1 MNPAKGSTIL
11 IVDDEQELALTLAR
25 LVSREGLRP
34 VLASDGPSALHLI
47 RSERPDVILLD
58 FKMPGMDGMEVMR
71 RAKRLDEDLPV
82 ILITAFAEVRGAVE
96 AMRAGAYDYL
106 AKPFNHQ
113 EVIRMVLRAL
123 GERDLKRRLEASS
136 SQAHQDGSLREIFG
150 PSEAVGRLIAD
161 VDRVA
166 KANFSVVILG
176 ETGSGKEVVARAI
189 HAASLRAM
197 GLFIPLDCGAIPETL
212 LESEL
217 FGHERGAFTGA
228 DRQKPGTFEA
238 ARGGTLFLDEVSN
251 LPRPSQAKLLRTL
264 QEKVIYR
271 VGGTKP
277 ISVDVRLLAASN
289 DDLERL
295 SESGTFRR
303 DLYFR
308 LNEFTIRIP
317 PLRERKQDIP
327 YLAQRFMDITNAE
340 LSKKVRGFSEP
351 AMQALLAHNWPGNV
365 RQLRSAIRRAVLL
378 AGEVVTES
386 ELELNDRPVPGAASQ
401 PEAGLNGPNG
411 DWAGLPLREIVKR
424 NTRRVE
430 REVIE
435 QVLRTT
441 GGNKAKAARL
451 LQIDYKTIHSKVKE
465 YSTRIEGE

>member
-1 MNPAKGSTIL
+1 
-11 IVDDEQELALTLAR
+11 
-25 LVSREGLRP
+25 
-34 VLASDGPSALHLI
+34 
-47 RSERPDVILLD
+47 
-58 FKMPGMDGMEVMR
+58 
-71 RAKRLDEDLPV
+71 
-82 ILITAFAEVRGAVE
+82 
-96 AMRAGAYDYL
+96 
-106 AKPFNHQ
+106 
-113 EVIRMVLRAL
+113 
-123 GERDLKRRLEASS
+123 
-136 SQAHQDGSLREIFG
+136 
-150 PSEAVGRLIAD
+150 
-161 VDRVA
+161 
-166 KANFSVVILG
+166 
-176 ETGSGKEVVARAI
+176 
-189 HAASLRAM
+189 
-197 GLFIPLDCGAIPETL
+197 
-212 LESEL
+212 
-217 FGHERGAFTGA
+217 
-228 DRQKPGTFEA
+228 
-238 ARGGTLFLDEVSN
+238 
-251 LPRPSQAKLLRTL
+251 
-264 QEKVIYR
+264 
-271 VGGTKP
+271 VGGTRP
-277 ISVDVRLLAASN
+277 IGVDVRLLAASN

-295 SESGTFRR
+295 SESGVFRR

-351 AMQALLAHNWPGNV
+351 AMQTLLAHNWPGNV

-378 AGEVVTES
+378 AGEVVTGS
-386 ELELNDRPVPGAASQ
+386 ELELNDRPVPPAASQ

-451 LQIDYKTIHSKVKE
+451 LQVDYKTIHSKVKE

>member
-11 IVDDEQELALTLAR
+11 IVDDEPELALTLAR
-25 LVSREGLRP
+25 LVSREGLTP
-34 VLASDGPSALHLI
+34 VLASDGPSALHLV
-47 RSERPDVILLD
+47 RSEHPDVILLD

-113 EVIRMVLRAL
+113 EVVRMVLRAL

-136 SQAHQDGSLREIFG
+136 SLAHQDGSLREIFG
-150 PSEAVGRLIAD
+150 PSPEVSRLIAD
-161 VDRVA
+161 IGRVA
-166 KANFSVVILG
+166 KANFSVVIQG

-197 GLFIPLDCGAIPETL
+197 GLFIPLDCGAIPEAL

-228 DRQKPGTFEA
+228 DRQKPGTFEV

-251 LPRPSQAKLLRTL
+251 LPLPSQAKLLRTL
-264 QEKVIYR
+264 QEKVICR
-271 VGGTKP
+271 VGGVRP
-277 ISVDVRLLAASN
+277 IGVDVRLLAACN

-295 SESGTFRR
+295 SESGAFRR

-340 LSKKVRGFSEP
+340 LSKKVRGFSAP
-351 AMQALLAHNWPGNV
+351 AMQVLLDHGWPGNV

-386 ELELNDRPVPGAASQ
+386 ELDLDRRPATAAAGG
-401 PEAGLNGPNG
+401 PEAGLNGSNG

-424 NTRRVE
+424 NTRRLE

-451 LQIDYKTIHSKVKE
+451 LHIDYKTIHSKVKE
-465 YSTRIEGE
+465 YSIRIEGE

>member
-1 MNPAKGSTIL
+1 VNPVKGSTIL
-11 IVDDEQELALTLAR
+11 IVDDEPELALTLAR
-25 LVSREGLRP
+25 LVSREGLTP
-34 VLASDGPSALHLI
+34 VLASDGPSALHLV
-47 RSERPDVILLD
+47 RSEHPDVILLD
-58 FKMPGMDGMEVMR
+58 FRMPGMDGMEVMR

-113 EVIRMVLRAL
+113 EVIRMVLGAL

-150 PSEAVGRLIAD
+150 PSAAVGRLIAD
-161 VDRVA
+161 AGRVA

-176 ETGSGKEVVARAI
+176 ETGSGKEVIARAI
-189 HAASLRAM
+189 HAASPRAR
-197 GLFIPLDCGAIPETL
+197 GPFIPLDCGAIPETL

-251 LPRPSQAKLLRTL
+251 MPLLSQAKLLRTL

-271 VGGTKP
+271 VGGSRP
-277 ISVDVRLLAASN
+277 IGVDVRLLAASN

-303 DLYFR
+303 DLYYR
-308 LNEFTIRIP
+308 LNEFTLRIP
-317 PLRERKQDIP
+317 PLRERTQDIP

-340 LSKKVRGFSEP
+340 LSKRVSGFSEP
-351 AMQALLAHNWPGNV
+351 AMQVLLDHNWPGNV

-378 AGEVVTES
+378 AGEVVTEA
-386 ELELNDRPVPGAASQ
+386 ELELDHRPVPGAASQ
-401 PEAGLNGPNG
+401 PVAGLNGSNG
-411 DWAGLPLREIVKR
+411 GWAGLPLREIVKR

-451 LQIDYKTIHSKVKE
+451 LQVDYKTIHSKVKE